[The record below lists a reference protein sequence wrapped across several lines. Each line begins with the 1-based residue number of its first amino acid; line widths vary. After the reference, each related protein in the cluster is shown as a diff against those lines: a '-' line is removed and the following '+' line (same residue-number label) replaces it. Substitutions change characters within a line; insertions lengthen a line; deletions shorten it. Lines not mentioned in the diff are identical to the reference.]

1 MSPFF
6 YFLIWPDHVIHF
18 VLHSQAIFATILL
31 RLKKE
36 MLIMPVSVRLDEE
49 TEALLNKTAKT
60 LRTTKSKVLKA
71 SVQDFC
77 KKTLQE
83 KRKKP
88 YDLISDLIGKE
99 YSGDGNLAI
108 NAEEILRKRFSEKSG
123 LGKKNDPS

>member
-1 MSPFF
+1 
-6 YFLIWPDHVIHF
+6 
-18 VLHSQAIFATILL
+18 
-31 RLKKE
+31 
-36 MLIMPVSVRLDEE
+36 MPISVRLDEE

-60 LRTTKSKVLKA
+60 LRTTKSSILKA
-71 SVQDFC
+71 SIQDFC

-108 NAEEILRKRFSEKSG
+108 NAEEILRKRFRRKIG
-123 LGKKNDPS
+123 LGK

>member
-1 MSPFF
+1 
-6 YFLIWPDHVIHF
+6 
-18 VLHSQAIFATILL
+18 
-31 RLKKE
+31 
-36 MLIMPVSVRLDEE
+36 MPVSVRLDEE

-60 LRTTKSKVLKA
+60 LRTTKTKILIA

-77 KKTLQE
+77 TKTLQE
-83 KRKKP
+83 KRQRP

-123 LGKKNDPS
+123 SGEKNDP

>member
-1 MSPFF
+1 
-6 YFLIWPDHVIHF
+6 
-18 VLHSQAIFATILL
+18 
-31 RLKKE
+31 
-36 MLIMPVSVRLDEE
+36 MPISVRLDEE

-60 LRTTKSKVLKA
+60 LRTTKTKILIA

-77 KKTLQE
+77 TKTLQE
-83 KRKKP
+83 KIKRP

-123 LGKKNDPS
+123 SGEKNDPS

>member
-1 MSPFF
+1 
-6 YFLIWPDHVIHF
+6 
-18 VLHSQAIFATILL
+18 
-31 RLKKE
+31 
-36 MLIMPVSVRLDEE
+36 MPVSVRLDEE

-60 LRTTKSKVLKA
+60 LRTTKTKILIA

-77 KKTLQE
+77 TKTLQE
-83 KRKKP
+83 KIKRP

-123 LGKKNDPS
+123 SGKKNDPS